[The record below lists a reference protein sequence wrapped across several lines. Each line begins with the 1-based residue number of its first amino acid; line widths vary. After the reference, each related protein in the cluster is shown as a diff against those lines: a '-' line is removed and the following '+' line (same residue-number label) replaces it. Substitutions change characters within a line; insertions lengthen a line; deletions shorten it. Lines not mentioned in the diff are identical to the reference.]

1 MNGINYLMT
10 GNKYELY
17 WFCCPNNLLLSIDPS
32 SFVQMYLD
40 AAEQE
45 REKYVQ
51 ELAAYKQTEAYRLFN
66 EQQKKKM
73 KTSTA
78 TTTDD
83 VSI

>member
-1 MNGINYLMT
+1 MT
-10 GNKYELY
+10 R
-17 WFCCPNNLLLSIDPS
+17 FSIDKN
-32 SFVQMYLD
+32 SFLQMYLD

-51 ELAAYKQTEAYRLFN
+51 EMAAYKQTEAYRLFN
-66 EQQKKKM
+66 EHKLKKKM
-73 KTSTA
+73 KTSTT